1 MAVIA
6 FPTHDTISPT
16 ATVSE
21 FFRRFRT
28 KVRLTDQERA
38 HMQAARPRAALYT
51 ASLGGHP
58 YHW

>member
-6 FPTHDTISPT
+6 FPARDHVSPSV
-16 ATVSE
+16 ALNGIL
-21 FFRRFRT
+21 RRFWTRA
-28 KVRLTDQERA
+28 RLTEQERVN
-38 HMQAARPRAALYT
+38 MRAARPRAALYT